1 MCKNLKTI
9 VYLTVNLVN
18 HKIYVGVHNTE
29 TPDRFDGYIGNSIY
43 GPTCKHIQNPSTP
56 FHYAVK
62 KYGYKNFR
70 RYTLKVCDTREEA
83 LELEKLIVNEKFI
96 SSKNTYNVEIGGGD
110 PPHKLKPVY
119 FYDLEGNYLKEYPS
133 LKDAAKDFNIKY
145 TTIGRIIK
153 EKKAWRQFFISF
165 EKVDKLDITL
175 YRLSR
180 YKHQIDC
187 YDLDNNY
194 IKSYNSYAQAAKDL
208 NLSITGITYSIQHNK
223 PISNYILKH
232 KNNLTKYTND
242 FSVNNAPKQLNM
254 YDKNWNYVKSYHC
267 YREAEQ
273 ELNTSLNNINS
284 YASRGTLFKGY
295 FWTIGDV
302 IENPYFNDN
311 GRQVGKYDLEGN
323 LLKIYKSVCQAKK
336 EYPNCVKVLK
346 GYMNKCKGFV
356 FKYIDE

>member
-43 GPTCKHIQNPSTP
+43 GPTCKCIQNPSTP

-110 PPHKLKPVY
+110 PPHKLRPVY

-133 LKDAAKDFNIKY
+133 LKDAAKEFNIKY
-145 TTIGRIIK
+145 PTIAKVIK
-153 EKKAWRQFFISF
+153 LKKAWRGYFISYD
-165 EKVDKLDITL
+165 KTDKLDIKD
-175 YRLSR
+175 YNLSR
-180 YKHQIDC
+180 FKNQIYFYNLDGSFYKKYYSYGEASKDLNIPMPNIIDGLKLKC
-187 YDLDNNY
+187 KVKNYYVSTDLLDKYIPIRKPATREQQLNLFDLDNNY
-194 IKSYNSYAQAAKDL
+194 LRSYHNRKEAEEDLNISLKNLSVAIRLNKSYQGYL
-208 NLSITGITYSIQHNK
+208 WTRG
-223 PISNYILKH
+223 PIDNPKYNY
-232 KNNLTKYTND
+232 
-242 FSVNNAPKQLNM
+242 
-254 YDKNWNYVKSYHC
+254 
-267 YREAEQ
+267 
-273 ELNTSLNNINS
+273 
-284 YASRGTLFKGY
+284 
-295 FWTIGDV
+295 
-302 IENPYFNDN
+302 NP
-311 GRQVGKYDLEGN
+311 RKIGKYDLDGN
-323 LLKIYKSVCQAKK
+323 LIEIFESITQARK
-336 EYPNCVKVLK
+336 EYPNCIKVLK